1 MSKSWTL
8 PVEVDPETGDHY
20 ITLNDE
26 ILEGSGFKIGDTLD
40 WRDLGDGTWA
50 LTKKA
55 EEMKTYLVE
64 TVSIFRH
71 RYAIRAHSLE
81 HAYDSVVMKEVDELS
96 QKHIDENI
104 VGGREITEKEY
115 LEIFDQDNDYL
126 QSWTDEQ
133 KLKQIHTIDYE
144 DQ

>member
-1 MSKSWTL
+1 VSKSWTL

>member
-71 RYAIRAHSLE
+71 RYAIRARSLE
-81 HAYDSVVMKEVDELS
+81 CAYDSVVMNEVEELS

-133 KLKQIHTIDYE
+133 KLKQIHTINYE